1 MRAPSLL
8 VVAAALTA
16 CAVGDRVT
24 SDDLLPAE
32 RSDVAVV
39 DASTNASPA
48 PAPPAPPPPPPPA
61 PASVCAGR
69 FDDLGACRTCAESKC
84 CTEAALCDADASCR
98 KHMAACQQNGGG
110 TYADCTAQ
118 VDAEPDATQ
127 ATLRAYYACAFTAC
141 GPDCGFTP
149 K

>member
-16 CAVGDRVT
+16 CAVGDRIT
-24 SDDLLPAE
+24 TDDLLPTE
-32 RSDVAVV
+32 RSDLPGV
-39 DASTNASPA
+39 DASTNATPA
-48 PAPPAPPPPPPPA
+48 PAPPPQ
-61 PASVCAGR
+61 PASACDGR

-84 CTEAALCDADASCR
+84 CPEAARCDADPSCR
-98 KHMAACQQNGGG
+98 KQMAACQQNGGG
-110 TYADCTAQ
+110 TYAACTAE
-118 VDAEPDATQ
+118 VEAEPDATQ